1 MSEPIFQAEHL
12 LVVLGPAT
20 AGKSTFIDDL
30 MSGASADFADKLGI
44 RDPAG
49 WQVVKAAAL
58 DEIRGESLDR
68 VMLHYALGLPVQAQL
83 SGEDVDLSE
92 PRWPR
97 HAQFLALVEAADLV
111 SFVVIWATREV
122 MHQRTLKRL
131 RRVWFKWERIKNPIK
146 FVERLIKIMRRERLL
161 RRDGERMQAFYSK
174 LIDVCDRQPNATA
187 WVYDPLE
194 RPARLRSPQEWRAA
208 EAAPA
213 AATAAGSSPKRRTA
227 AVDRPDR

>member
-30 MSGASADFADKLGI
+30 MSGASPDFADKLGI

-49 WQVVKAAAL
+49 WQVVQATAL
-58 DEIRGESLDR
+58 GELRGERLDR
-68 VMLHYALGLPVQAQL
+68 VVFHYALGLPIQAQL
-83 SGEDVDLSE
+83 SGEDVDLSD

-97 HAQFLALVEAADLV
+97 HAQFLALVEAADRV

-146 FVERLIKIMRRERLL
+146 FVERLIKITRRERLL
-161 RRDGERMQAFYSK
+161 RRGGDRMQAFYSN
-174 LIDVCDRQPNATA
+174 LIDFCDRQPNATP

-194 RPARLRSPQEWRAA
+194 RPARLRSLQEWRAA
-208 EAAPA
+208 EAA
-213 AATAAGSSPKRRTA
+213 AGSSAKRRTA
-227 AVDRPDR
+227 AVDPGRGR

>member
-1 MSEPIFQAEHL
+1 MLQAEQL

-30 MSGASADFADKLGI
+30 RSGASPDFADKLGI

-58 DEIRGESLDR
+58 DEVRGERLDR
-68 VMLHYALGLPVQAQL
+68 VVFHYSLGLPIQAQL
-83 SGEDVDLSE
+83 SGEDVDLSD

-97 HAQFLALVEAADLV
+97 HAQFLALVEVADRV

-122 MHQRTLKRL
+122 MHQRTLKRM

-146 FVERLIKIMRRERLL
+146 FVERLIKITRRERLL
-161 RRDGERMQAFYSK
+161 RRGGDRMQAFYSN
-174 LIDVCDRQPNATA
+174 LIDFCDRQPNATP

-208 EAAPA
+208 EAA
-213 AATAAGSSPKRRTA
+213 AGSSAKRRTA
-227 AVDRPDR
+227 AVDPGRGR

>member
-30 MSGASADFADKLGI
+30 MSGASPDFADKLGI

-49 WQVVKAAAL
+49 WRVVKAAAL
-58 DEIRGESLDR
+58 DELRGERVER
-68 VMLHYALGLPVQAQL
+68 VMFHYALTLPVQAQL
-83 SGEDVDLSE
+83 RGEDVDLNDR
-92 PRWPR
+92 RWPR
-97 HAQFLALVEAADLV
+97 HAQFLALVEAADRV

-146 FVERLIKIMRRERLL
+146 FVERLIKITRRERLL
-161 RRDGERMQAFYSK
+161 RRGGDRIQAFYSN
-174 LIDVCDRQPNATA
+174 LIDFCDRQPNATP

-208 EAAPA
+208 EAA
-213 AATAAGSSPKRRTA
+213 AGSSAKRRTA
-227 AVDRPDR
+227 AVDPGRGR